1 MNKTNFVSSQSAH
14 KRLAKR
20 KRKFIAKPTKL
31 QRSQKAH
38 LALRDKYFNA
48 STTPK
53 NLCYGNYH
61 SDCLEYQSKHGKMLT
76 KQEKRS
82 LFQWWHN
89 YEIKGKATKYPLK

>member
-1 MNKTNFVSSQSAH
+1 MPPALRGKEKNMKKTT
-14 KRLAKR
+14 
-20 KRKFIAKPTKL
+20 KF

-38 LALRDKYFNA
+38 LALRNKYFSA
-48 STTPK
+48 GTSPK

-61 SDCLEYQSKHGKMLT
+61 SECYDHQRERGKMLT

-89 YEIKGKATKYPLK
+89 YEIKGKTTKYPLR

>member
-1 MNKTNFVSSQSAH
+1 M
-14 KRLAKR
+14 
-20 KRKFIAKPTKL
+20 AKPTKL

-61 SDCLEYQSKHGKMLT
+61 SDCLEYQSKLGKMLT

-89 YEIKGKATKYPLK
+89 YELKGKATKYPLK